1 VIHQGAL
8 RYAGF
13 RYLWIT
19 VALIALS
26 AALFVTQG
34 GMIFARGDTWQGYT
48 LGSIAALLI
57 VWLALL
63 GIRKRRYQSGMGSV
77 QGWTSAH
84 IYLGMAV
91 VVIATLHCAAQFHGN
106 IHTYAYLLMCGV
118 VVSGI
123 VGLLFYA
130 NVPRQQSANRS
141 GIPRSELFGELFELD
156 AQARDLANACEPDIA
171 SAVKSSIE
179 RTVVGGGALVQLM
192 GIDHSL
198 FENPAVITGDRTSS
212 LSSNVD
218 QRAVIACVA
227 NRVPRAYK
235 ESEAAGLRSLVVV
248 LSRRQTI
255 LRRIRRDIQLQ
266 GWLRAWLYVHVPLT
280 MATIAA
286 LIVHIL
292 SSFMYL

>member
-13 RYLWIT
+13 RYLWIS

-26 AALFVTQG
+26 AIIFVTQG
-34 GMIFARGDTWQGYT
+34 GVIFARGGTWQGYT
-48 LGSIAALLI
+48 LGTIAALLI
-57 VWLALL
+57 VWLTLL
-63 GIRKRRYQSGMGSV
+63 GIRKRRYRSRIGSV

-84 IYLGMAV
+84 IYLGIAV

-130 NVPRQQSANRS
+130 SLPRQQSTNRS
-141 GIPRSELFGELFELD
+141 GIPRSELFAELFGLD
-156 AQARDLANACEPDIA
+156 AQAVELAKACEAGIA

-179 RTVVGGGALVQLM
+179 RTVVGGGALEQLL
-192 GIDHSL
+192 GVDRSL
-198 FENPAVITGDRTSS
+198 FENPAVRTGSGTSS
-212 LSSNVD
+212 LSGNAD
-218 QRAVIACVA
+218 QRAVVACVA

-235 ESEAAGLRSLVVV
+235 ESEAASLRSLVVV
-248 LSRRQTI
+248 LSRRQSI
-255 LRRIRRDIQLQ
+255 LRRIRRDVQLQ
-266 GWLRAWLYVHVPLT
+266 GWLRAWLYIHVPLT
-280 MATIAA
+280 MATVAA